1 VDSLAGARGSSRGQE
16 MATNKAVVTKYAAA
30 TNYAG
35 AVGEILKTRRRLVG
49 LTQVGLS
56 EKAGVKQSIISL
68 VENGRRT
75 YSLDALARVADAL
88 GTKLSTIMKE
98 AEKIT
103 YERTKEQSANVIS
116 QLKRR

>member
-1 VDSLAGARGSSRGQE
+1 MTTDY
-16 MATNKAVVTKYAAA
+16 VVV
-30 TNYAG
+30 
-35 AVGEILKTRRRLVG
+35 VGEILKARRRLAG
-49 LTQVGLS
+49 LTQVELS
-56 EKAGVKQSIISL
+56 EKAGVKQSIVSL

-98 AEKIT
+98 TENIT
-103 YERTKEQSANVIS
+103 YERAKGQAANVMS

>member
-1 VDSLAGARGSSRGQE
+1 

-88 GTKLSTIMKE
+88 GTKLSTIMRE
-98 AEKIT
+98 AENIT
-103 YERTKEQSANVIS
+103 YERAKEQSDKAIS
-116 QLKRR
+116 ELKRHSGGMG